1 LLQVLNVEQV
11 SRIDVKLTAE
21 GQDML
26 NNGSYEYNLYKAIP
40 ADGIL
45 HTELMVLDI

>member
-26 NNGSYEYNLYKAIP
+26 NSTKLYQLMEFYTQNLWY
-40 ADGIL
+40 
-45 HTELMVLDI
+45 